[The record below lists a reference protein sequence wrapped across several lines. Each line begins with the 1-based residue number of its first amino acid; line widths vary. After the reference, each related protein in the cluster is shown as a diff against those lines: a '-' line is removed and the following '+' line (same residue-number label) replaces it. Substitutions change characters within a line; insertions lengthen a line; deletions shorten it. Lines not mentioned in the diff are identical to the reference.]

1 MFGLTLFL
9 PEVTKKLFLFK
20 KSVNHYIVKPT
31 GSENKENNTNPGR
44 FLSSKIVYRVLR
56 GTCNSEFRFKKLAL

>member
-9 PEVTKKLFLFK
+9 SEQQQEKKIITLSSQQVVRIK
-20 KSVNHYIVKPT
+20 K
-31 GSENKENNTNPGR
+31 NTNPGR
-44 FLSSKIVYRVLR
+44 LFSSKIVYRVLR

>member
-1 MFGLTLFL
+1 MFGITLFL

-20 KSVNHYIVKPT
+20 KSVNHHIVKPT
-31 GSENKENNTNPGR
+31 GSEIKKNTNPGR
-44 FLSSKIVYRVLR
+44 FLLSKIVYRVLR